1 MSVRSIA
8 ACLLTIAL
16 VAGCGATATPA
27 PGSPVAAAT
36 GAPTVAPT
44 TPAQVTPAPTPAA
57 PLLEPVVDAPTV
69 IDVPTTVVSE
79 TTVTPAGAE
88 IAAEGVSLVVPAGG
102 VAAETPIVIARLGE
116 PFGMNVFA
124 PAGSTDPS
132 ALAIGKSYDFGPSGT
147 TFDRPAIVTLP
158 YDPANVPPGTDP
170 SRITAAYWTGTH
182 WAVAGGT
189 VDPTSHTVTVGM
201 ASFPGA
207 VLTTIILATAAGILI
222 NQGIKWYY
230 GADGV
235 KSDAISEKNAPKWIT
250 PDDPSVRTQA
260 GSANVGGIPLSDPTK
275 VADHLKQNA
284 DKKPVPV
291 TLTDPDGAPTTL
303 VGKYSQAPGK
313 GWQKPGDYLTKGGM
327 SGDCTD
333 VTNAI
338 VSIFRAAGYPAK
350 GVFGYVV
357 DKESPH
363 AWAEV
368 LIGGKPYIV
377 DEEGKIQPL
386 DQAMAD
392 LKLIRPGPDDPRAFM
407 WDETG
412 QAPYTAEWWNEEI
425 DANGSWAGT
434 FTITDIQ
441 MDEAMR
447 AQAEKAAEGE
457 GCDLT
462 DALKQLVGKAIPMTM
477 DISVDKSGKG
487 SAIVFIDYSVIKD
500 AKGKPLSSKPSE
512 ENVTYVGN
520 RLTLVPSGSGSGGM
534 SGSASRSGN
543 VLTIR
548 GTTSVAESGLTLTG
562 VWSVSRTE

>member
-1 MSVRSIA
+1 MSRRRIVAILLSAVLVA
-8 ACLLTIAL
+8 ACGSSTPTAAPSGPGT
-16 VAGCGATATPA
+16 AGA
-27 PGSPVAAAT
+27 SPTAAAT
-36 GAPTVAPT
+36 TAP
-44 TPAQVTPAPTPAA
+44 VTPAPTPAA
-57 PLLEPVVDAPTV
+57 PVVDAVADAPTV
-69 IDVPTTVVSE
+69 IDVPTTVVSDA
-79 TTVTPAGAE
+79 TVTPAGAA
-88 IAAEGVSLVVPAGG
+88 IAADGVTVVVPEGG
-102 VAAETPIVIARLGE
+102 VAKDTQVVVARLGE

-132 ALAIGKSYDFGPSGT
+132 AQAIGTSYDFGPAGT
-147 TFDRPAIVTLP
+147 TFDKPVVISLP
-158 YDPANVPPGTDP
+158 YDPANVPAGTDP
-170 SRITAAYWTGTH
+170 ARITAAYWTGTH
-182 WAVAGGT
+182 WAIAGGT
-189 VDPTSHTVTVGM
+189 VDPTAHTVTVGM
-201 ASFPGA
+201 TSFPGA
-207 VLTTIILATAAGILI
+207 VLTTIILATAAGLVI

-235 KSDAISEKNAPKWIT
+235 KSDAISEKNAPQWIT
-250 PDDPSVRTQA
+250 PDDPTVRGTS
-260 GSANVGGIPLSDPTK
+260 GTANVGGVPLSDPAK
-275 VADHLKQNA
+275 VAAHLSKST
-284 DKKPVPV
+284 DKPVPV
-291 TLTDPDGAPTTL
+291 TLTGPDGTPTTL

-313 GWQKPGDYLTKGGM
+313 GWQKPADYLTKGGM

-357 DKESPH
+357 DKDSPH

-386 DQAMAD
+386 EQAMAD
-392 LKLIRPGPDDPRAFM
+392 LKLIRPDPGDPRAFM

-412 QAPYTAEWWNEEI
+412 QAPYAPEWWNEEI

-434 FTITDIQ
+434 FTVTDIQ

-462 DALKQLVGKAIPMTM
+462 EALKQLIGKAIPMTM

-512 ENVTYVGN
+512 ENVTYAGN
-520 RLTLVPSGSGSGGM
+520 RLTLVPAGSGSGTMTGT
-534 SGSASRSGN
+534 ASRSGN

-562 VWSVSRTE
+562 VWSVSRNE